1 MTFRGRARSLYLWL
15 LLKEPDQAY
24 VCAGDMGLVQWSLL
38 IGSIPVLAFLFGT
51 AWFLVLATFG
61 FIPFLFYYA
70 GAVYVAVQ
78 WLHFA
83 TRRR

>member
-1 MTFRGRARSLYLWL
+1 MGSREKVRSLFLWL

-24 VCAGDMGLVQWSLL
+24 VCAGDLGLIQWSLL
-38 IGSIPVLAFLFGT
+38 IGSIPVLALVFGVF
-51 AWFLVLATFG
+51 WFQVLVYYGPVAFG
-61 FIPFLFYYA
+61 LYYV
-70 GAVYVAVQ
+70 GAIYLAVQ